1 MSRYHIFSTRS
12 RVRKLFESIDPSIE
26 VSLYHDKM
34 LSHWTLN
41 HKWLYWLALHLYTPQ
56 GYAHLSP
63 ACLKT
68 AASPSPHPH
77 LHFSWSYF
85 GPLELK
91 ISYDLNIPLRFWNS
105 SQWETYPIWYTRC
118 LATSQA
124 LSNIMKQA
132 VKAAGSQSLRKML
145 ADFQVSCPHSLAM
158 TVDSGCPVLSSLL
171 SSSVPLLQGP
181 LRDHLSVCR
190 RQVVACCSE
199 IPLA

>member
-1 MSRYHIFSTRS
+1 MRS
-12 RVRKLFESIDPSIE
+12 RVRKWFESIDPSIE

-34 LSHWTLN
+34 LSLWTIN
-41 HKWLYWLALHLYTPQ
+41 HRWLYWLALHPYTPQ

-91 ISYDLNIPLRFWNS
+91 ISYDLNIPVRFWNS

-118 LATSQA
+118 LPTSKA

-145 ADFQVSCPHSLAM
+145 ADF
-158 TVDSGCPVLSSLL
+158 SSLL
-171 SSSVPLLQGP
+171 LPLLGHDSGQWLP
-181 LRDHLSVCR
+181 SSFFLALFICSLRDHLSVCR
-190 RQVVACCSE
+190 RQVVACRLE